1 MMRRAFFELSG
12 LAFAPG
18 GSAADARPGGIDLAA
33 LRRQFHRELFD
44 RLLPFWDRHGID
56 RESGGVM
63 HALDYDGTPVS
74 TDKQCWFQ
82 GRSIW
87 VYSFLY
93 NHFGRRPEH
102 LEIARLTKEFLL
114 KHAPQPDGWWAESF
128 TREGRVVKPF
138 SGDLY
143 GMYFG
148 AEGLQEYAWA
158 ANDDA
163 ARAAAFAL
171 MKRLW
176 STIQQ
181 RDFLC
186 MDTTVRGQR
195 TQGLWMVNLNTARQ
209 MLARWPD
216 SELQAILDASVDAVI
231 NHHYNPEI
239 GLNNEILN
247 FDFSRPEEEAS
258 KCLLGH
264 SIETLWMIQETALRR
279 GDTKLWDTC
288 AERIRKHLDVGWDH
302 VYGGLSEWVNVDHG
316 GYAWPPYTPVGTKLE
331 FRFTGEY
338 FYLKPLWALNEIL
351 VATLNILDQT
361 GADWAARY
369 FTLARQLIQDK
380 FSMEQYGQPGFML
393 FGDRKMT
400 RTPHTARQDNYHP
413 PRQLMLNIL
422 TLDRLIQRGGK
433 PVRS

>member
-1 MMRRAFFELSG
+1 MKRRAFFG
-12 LAFAPG
+12 LAGLALAPAG
-18 GSAADARPGGIDLAA
+18 NAAGATLAGIDLVR
-33 LRRQFHRELFD
+33 LRQHFHHDLFD

-56 RESGGVM
+56 HEFGGVM
-63 HALDYDGTPVS
+63 HALDYNGTLAS
-74 TDKQCWFQ
+74 TEKQCWFQ

-93 NHFGRRPEH
+93 NHFGQRPGH
-102 LEIARLTKEFLL
+102 LEIARRTKDFLL
-114 KHAPQPDGWWAESF
+114 KYAPQPDGWWAETF
-128 TREGRVVKPF
+128 AREGTVIKPF

-158 ANDDA
+158 AKDDE
-163 ARAAAFAL
+163 ARAMAVTL

-176 STIQQ
+176 RTIQKP
-181 RDFLC
+181 DFLC

-195 TQGLWMVNLNTARQ
+195 TQGLWMMNLNTARQ

-216 SELQAILDASVDAVI
+216 PELQAILDTAVDAVVR
-231 NHHYNPEI
+231 HHYNPEI

-247 FDFSRPEEEAS
+247 FDFSRPPEEAF
-258 KCLLGH
+258 KCLFGH
-264 SIETLWMIQETALRR
+264 SIETLWMIQELALRR
-279 GDTKLWDTC
+279 GDAKLWDTC

-302 VYGGLSEWVNVDHG
+302 VYGGLSEWVNVDRG

-351 VATLNILDQT
+351 VATMNILDQT
-361 GADWAARY
+361 GADWAAHY
-369 FTLARQLIQDK
+369 FSLAQQLIEDK
-380 FSMEQYGQPGFML
+380 FSMEKYGQPGFML
-393 FGDRKMT
+393 FGDRRMT
-400 RTPHTARQDNYHP
+400 RAPHTARQDNYHP
-413 PRQLMLNIL
+413 LRQLMLNIV
-422 TLDRLIQRGGK
+422 TLDRMIQRGGK
-433 PVRS
+433 PARS